1 MNNYLN
7 LIKNNKNFRLIA
19 VAKFLSDLGSQMQRF
34 GLPWLVYEHT
44 NSGSLMALN
53 FTMTLLPGLLFG
65 IIGGD
70 TADKFSKKKILILG
84 DFFSGF
90 ITIFLYY
97 MHVLDPKISVVLI
110 FILTFLLS
118 SISSFYTPA
127 FTAII
132 PNIVSNNIIISA
144 NSVFSI
150 FESIVSLIGPV
161 VATLIIGIVGAW
173 ITLLINAVSF
183 ILSGIIIINIKYKSH
198 IKFKKLPETRKKF
211 NFKKVT
217 YIFEEFSWLK
227 FYLYIMSVMY
237 IALGCVGSILQFYFI
252 NKLHLKGVSLGATFV
267 LFEFIPVLIASLLVN
282 MLIKNLSYKYSI
294 FISASMFSLSI
305 FGLGLTTN
313 YFIVVLFGIIQNF
326 FGTIALVCWESIRQ
340 ERIISSKLGMVSG
353 IVVTIQSFLM
363 PLGGIV
369 SSLLLSKIDVQQ
381 ILKTS
386 GILCF
391 LITLLIYLVFHKTP
405 YIESD

>member
-1 MNNYLN
+1 
-7 LIKNNKNFRLIA
+7 
-19 VAKFLSDLGSQMQRF
+19 
-34 GLPWLVYEHT
+34 
-44 NSGSLMALN
+44 
-53 FTMTLLPGLLFG
+53 
-65 IIGGD
+65 
-70 TADKFSKKKILILG
+70 
-84 DFFSGF
+84 
-90 ITIFLYY
+90 
-97 MHVLDPKISVVLI
+97 
-110 FILTFLLS
+110 
-118 SISSFYTPA
+118 
-127 FTAII
+127 
-132 PNIVSNNIIISA
+132 
-144 NSVFSI
+144 
-150 FESIVSLIGPV
+150 
-161 VATLIIGIVGAW
+161 
-173 ITLLINAVSF
+173 
-183 ILSGIIIINIKYKSH
+183 
-198 IKFKKLPETRKKF
+198 
-211 NFKKVT
+211 
-217 YIFEEFSWLK
+217 
-227 FYLYIMSVMY
+227 
-237 IALGCVGSILQFYFI
+237 
-252 NKLHLKGVSLGATFV
+252 
-267 LFEFIPVLIASLLVN
+267 

-294 FISASMFSLSI
+294 FISASIFSLSI

>member
-1 MNNYLN
+1 
-7 LIKNNKNFRLIA
+7 
-19 VAKFLSDLGSQMQRF
+19 
-34 GLPWLVYEHT
+34 
-44 NSGSLMALN
+44 
-53 FTMTLLPGLLFG
+53 
-65 IIGGD
+65 
-70 TADKFSKKKILILG
+70 
-84 DFFSGF
+84 
-90 ITIFLYY
+90 
-97 MHVLDPKISVVLI
+97 MHVLDPKISVILI
-110 FILTFLLS
+110 FILTFILS

-198 IKFKKLPETRKKF
+198 IKFKKLPKTRKKF
-211 NFKKVT
+211 NFKKVA
-217 YIFEEFSWLK
+217 YIFKEFSWLK

-386 GILCF
+386 GVLCF